1 MKEGDIGHEVREWNG
16 KERETKENGEEEER
30 EWRRREWRHEKNYP
44 SCLILP
50 FLDYENLISTFYHYQ
65 ENNHVHHH

>member
-16 KERETKENGEEEER
+16 KEKGNER
-30 EWRRREWRHEKNYP
+30 EWRRREWHHEKNYP
-44 SCLILP
+44 SYLILP

-65 ENNHVHHH
+65 ENNHIHHH